1 MGDFMMMS
9 RMNVAKVLHRI
20 VDLPGSGL
28 LGVDLS
34 VYSNRGQEG
43 MKSLGEIYA
52 NVIEFRVDKHPGGT
66 RSNMDLK
73 FVDQYERRRDVWL
86 SDVYQQKVFILV
98 GAGESPAVMFFVDER
113 RFALYPELA
122 SVESGVLDECGTL
135 ADELR
140 ASDWEKFLADFKWGG
155 RRMFDLPSDSAR
167 LHWNQSCYINQF
179 DLTNK
184 KCVITVTLGGSMQYV
199 LSFCNAL
206 AWD

>member
-1 MGDFMMMS
+1 MMMS

-98 GAGESPAVMFFVDER
+98 GAGAVSYTH
-113 RFALYPELA
+113 L
-122 SVESGVLDECGTL
+122 TL
-135 ADELR
+135 
-140 ASDWEKFLADFKWGG
+140 
-155 RRMFDLPSDSAR
+155 P
-167 LHWNQSCYINQF
+167 
-179 DLTNK
+179 TNRE
-184 KCVITVTLGGSMQYV
+184 V
-199 LSFCNAL
+199 
-206 AWD
+206 